1 MSASSSTMIS
11 VADAIARM
19 QASITPITEIEAVPL
34 AALVDRVSAEPIQ
47 ASTDIPGYTNSAMDG
62 YAYLSSSLPE
72 HGGPVTLKIAGVSQA
87 GHPFQGNLA
96 AGQCIRIL
104 TGAQV
109 PSCVD
114 TVIAQEQINLDDAN
128 TVTLLEPLAP
138 GSNIRR
144 QGEELS
150 AGQTVYEPGRRFNP
164 VDIGLIASF
173 GYATVKVRRRLKVVL
188 FSTGDELVAPGKA
201 LQEGQLY
208 DSNRYAL
215 QALLERAGYEVINLG
230 LIPDDYDTIA
240 HTFEKASHLADAI
253 VCSGGV
259 SVGDFDFT
267 KQVLDS
273 YGSVGFWKVA
283 MKPGKPFAF
292 GKVNTAYFFGLP
304 GNPVSALVT
313 FDQLA
318 LPALATL
325 QGEFWKPRQRL
336 YLKTGEALK
345 KRPGRADFQRGW
357 LRQQDGETKVFS
369 TGPQGSA
376 MLTSVAQADVFV
388 RLAAAQGRVEKG
400 EWVEVEIIGAP
411 LR

>member
-1 MSASSSTMIS
+1 MPVSNSSMIS
-11 VADAIARM
+11 VADALAQMRE
-19 QASITPITEIEAVPL
+19 SISPVTQFESVPL

-47 ASTDIPGYTNSAMDG
+47 ASTDIPAYTNSAMDG
-62 YAYLSSSLPE
+62 YAYLSSGLPKQD
-72 HGGPVTLKIAGVSQA
+72 GPVTLKIVGVSQA
-87 GHPFQGNLA
+87 GHPFQGNLT

-104 TGAQV
+104 TGAKV

-114 TVIAQEQINLDDAN
+114 TVIAQEQVKLDDAN
-128 TVTLLEPLAP
+128 QITLLEPLPA

-144 QGEELS
+144 QGEELT
-150 AGQTVYEPGRRFNP
+150 AGQTVYQPGRRFNP
-164 VDIGLIASF
+164 VDIGLLASF
-173 GYATVKVRRRLKVVL
+173 GYTSVKVKRKLKVAL
-188 FSTGDELVAPGKA
+188 FSTGDELVTPGEA

-215 QALLERAGYEVINLG
+215 HALLERAGYDVINLG
-230 LIPDDYDTIA
+230 LIPDHYDTIA
-240 HTFEKASHLADAI
+240 DRFEKASRTADAI

-267 KQVLDS
+267 KQVLES

-292 GKVNTAYFFGLP
+292 GKVNNAYFFGLP

-318 LPALATL
+318 APALATL
-325 QGEFWKPRQRL
+325 QGEHWQSRQRL
-336 YLKTGEALK
+336 RLRAGEVLK

-357 LRQQDGETKVFS
+357 LREQDGETKVFN

-376 MLTSVAQADVFV
+376 MLTSLAEADVFI
-388 RLAAAQGRVEKG
+388 RLCAEQGHVNAD
-400 EWVEVEIIGAP
+400 EWVEVEIISAP